1 MGVRAAGPSVRQVT
15 NGSCDQDCD
24 VVFKEQAG
32 SPAEIRQQ
40 GNKTM
45 SNGRLD
51 IDAARRLVEDISKNL
66 ATLPKDS
73 AKHRELRAE
82 VEELK
87 AMLGEADAHPPV
99 IEDKMRSVHSL
110 FGRATSELQADGIRA
125 GIFLREIGRMLGLD

>member
-1 MGVRAAGPSVRQVT
+1 MIQWAVAHIT
-15 NGSCDQDCD
+15 DGSCDQDGD
-24 VVFKEQAG
+24 VVFKEAAG

-40 GNKTM
+40 GNETM
-45 SNGRLD
+45 SNGKLD

-73 AKHRELRAE
+73 AKHVELRSE

-87 AMLGEADAHPPV
+87 AMLGQADAHPPV

>member
-1 MGVRAAGPSVRQVT
+1 
-15 NGSCDQDCD
+15 
-24 VVFKEQAG
+24 
-32 SPAEIRQQ
+32 
-40 GNKTM
+40 M

-51 IDAARRLVEDISKNL
+51 IDAARRLVEEISKNL
-66 ATLPKDS
+66 ATLPRDS
-73 AKHRELRAE
+73 AKHAELRAE

-87 AMLGEADAHPPV
+87 AMLDETDAHPPV